1 MNRNLQTVN
10 AEVTL
15 SPVDPSSEEQS
26 ITVSFPPTGRYVEL
40 TVYLSMLHSNPENAL
55 AFILYFCYTLLL
67 QCKKNVFTVTFFV
80 RTQIEK
86 VLQGL

>member
-1 MNRNLQTVN
+1 MATIDKPSSLFKLIFRYMNRNLQTVN

-67 QCKKNVFTVTFFV
+67 Q
-80 RTQIEK
+80 
-86 VLQGL
+86 